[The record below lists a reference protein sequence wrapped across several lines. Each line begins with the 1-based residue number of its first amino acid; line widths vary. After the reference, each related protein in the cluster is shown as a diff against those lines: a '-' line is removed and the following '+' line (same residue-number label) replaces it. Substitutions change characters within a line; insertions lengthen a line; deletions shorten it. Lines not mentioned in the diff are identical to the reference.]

1 MQCSGQGG
9 YVETLREFRRRRGWS
24 QKDLADESGVGQDTI
39 SGIES
44 GRHEPR
50 PSTLRKLAD
59 ALDVEVADFF
69 RKPALPLA
77 EAPREAGL
85 SRNEA
90 VYEEAIDEFTQ
101 RHYGPSIIAQGW
113 DRLTERWTQRLEK
126 GDFDQRELAILLETL
141 ENLAMGM
148 EANAAAER
156 KELVASYG
164 VDAARDMSLLRP
176 AINRLGLLVG
186 KILEEAE
193 KAKIPVEPRDNV
205 ASLADHAKRKVS

>member
-69 RKPALPLA
+69 REPALPLA
-77 EAPREAGL
+77 EAPREAGQDEEEEL
-85 SRNEA
+85 TLAALNER
-90 VYEEAIDEFTQ
+90 VL
-101 RHYGPSIIAQGW
+101 RSI
-113 DRLTERWTQRLEK
+113 
-126 GDFDQRELAILLETL
+126 
-141 ENLAMGM
+141 
-148 EANAAAER
+148 NAAADQFLKATARTESSQGIPQRHFVHGETEIVDLLSREDSDVAAQVVAEVGVRLRLEVAERDLKIARLEAKVARLEQQGEEENVRMSGENAELRSEAER
-156 KELVASYG
+156 KAT
-164 VDAARDMSLLRP
+164 R
-176 AINRLGLLVG
+176 
-186 KILEEAE
+186 
-193 KAKIPVEPRDNV
+193 
-205 ASLADHAKRKVS
+205 